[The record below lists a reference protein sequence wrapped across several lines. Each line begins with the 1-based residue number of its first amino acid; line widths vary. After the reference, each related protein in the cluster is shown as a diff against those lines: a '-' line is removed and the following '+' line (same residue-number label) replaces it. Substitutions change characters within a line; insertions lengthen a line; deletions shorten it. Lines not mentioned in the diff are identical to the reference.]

1 MSQKSKYAIIFIA
14 LITAMLVLKAAIS
27 ATAPTALSPFISGY
41 LIADGKVLA
50 NVTVVQ
56 TISSKGVEIVHNT
69 TTDAQGLFEFSP
81 TLHSVDLDLSALDS
95 VEQNITVLYQEQAR
109 TILSMTSTHGLHPS
123 LINAGFLSSIKCNI
137 NADHKD
143 KPYVFSSSRYD
154 APVLL
159 QSLCDLNT

>member
-1 MSQKSKYAIIFIA
+1 MSQKSKCAIIFIA
-14 LITAMLVLKAAIS
+14 LISTMLVLKVALS
-27 ATAPTALSPFISGY
+27 ATTPTALSPFISGY
-41 LIADGKVLA
+41 LTADGKVLA

-69 TTDAQGLFEFSP
+69 ITDEQGLFKFSP
-81 TLHSVDLDLSALDS
+81 TLHSVELELSALDS
-95 VEQNITVLYQEQAR
+95 VDQNITVLYQEQAR
-109 TILSMTSTHGLHPS
+109 TILSMTSTHGLHRS
-123 LINAGFLSSIKCNI
+123 LINAEFLNSIQCNI
-137 NADHKD
+137 NAEHKQ